1 LIKAASITEHTGN
14 LKNNDLHLLAI
25 SKSDVN
31 LQDKSLRVKVFTEME
46 NDQ

>member
-1 LIKAASITEHTGN
+1 
-14 LKNNDLHLLAI
+14 LAI